1 MLSYMLHGYLAF
13 IIFMSG
19 AAEPVRMIAHVY
31 MTFKTHTAMIQSLL
45 CGISLARLLALKK
58 KKNRLG
64 QEFIGNLLPHVLK
77 THVKRCAF
85 CVSERKREKKGR
97 ERVPKECFLARRTR
111 EARLSL
117 EEFKW
122 RV

>member
-19 AAEPVRMIAHVY
+19 AAEPVRMNAHVY

-58 KKNRLG
+58 KK
-64 QEFIGNLLPHVLK
+64 K
-77 THVKRCAF
+77 T
-85 CVSERKREKKGR
+85 G
-97 ERVPKECFLARRTR
+97 
-111 EARLSL
+111 
-117 EEFKW
+117 
-122 RV
+122 